1 MLLLENEKSILI
13 PIINNFLQVLQEGQT
28 PNKIASGF
36 ALGAIVCLSP
46 HFTIQIL
53 LFWIIIFILDINLP
67 AAFLAATE

>member
-28 PNKIASGF
+28 PNKIACGF
-36 ALGAIVCLSP
+36 ALGAIVGLSP

-53 LFWIIIFILDINLP
+53 LIWIIIFILDINLP